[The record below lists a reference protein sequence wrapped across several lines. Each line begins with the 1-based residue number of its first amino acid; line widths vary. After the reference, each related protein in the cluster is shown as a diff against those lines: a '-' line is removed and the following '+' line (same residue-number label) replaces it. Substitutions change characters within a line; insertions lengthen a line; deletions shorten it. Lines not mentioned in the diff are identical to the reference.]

1 MTFERFD
8 IVKVPFP
15 FTDKQATK
23 TRPALVISDRDFNVS
38 VGQSVMAMI
47 TSAKSSIWLFD
58 TDITDL
64 TAAGLPVSCLI
75 RMKLFTIDHQ
85 LVIKKLGRLSQRDSD
100 EFERNFGMLQGT
112 NKNTSTC

>member
-1 MTFERFD
+1 VTFERFD
-8 IVKVPFP
+8 VVKVPFP

-23 TRPALVISDRDFNVS
+23 TRPALVISAKNFNVS

-47 TSAKSSIWLFD
+47 TSAKSSTWLLD

-64 TAAGLPVSCLI
+64 TAAGLPVPCLI
-75 RMKLFTIDHQ
+75 RMKLFTIDNQ
-85 LVIKKLGRLSQRDSD
+85 LVIKKLGRLSQQDSV
-100 EFERNFGMLQGT
+100 EFEKNFGMLQGT